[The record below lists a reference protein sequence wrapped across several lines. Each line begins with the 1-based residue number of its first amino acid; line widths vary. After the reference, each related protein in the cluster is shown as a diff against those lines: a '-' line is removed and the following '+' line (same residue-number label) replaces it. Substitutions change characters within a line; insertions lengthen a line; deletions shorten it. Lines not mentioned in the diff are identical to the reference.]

1 MNHTQISRRA
11 LLQLFGAGV
20 ASLALSACGTQ
31 QPATDAAT
39 TAAATTAPA
48 TTTAAT
54 TAAAE
59 GPVAVRVGSLTGPT
73 TIGLVDFMERAKA
86 GQTTNSFEFT
96 IGKTADEILPL
107 LIKGDLD
114 IALIP
119 ANAGAVVYNKTKGA
133 TQFLNVNTLG
143 VLYVVTGDAA
153 LSDFAGLAGK
163 TVLMTGKS
171 QTPEYVV
178 AHLLKA
184 AGIADAVTLEFK
196 DTPDE
201 VVSALSA
208 DPTAT
213 AVLPQPAATA
223 ACAKVEGLTAPISLT
238 DVWAQYE
245 STGLVTGATV
255 ARKDFIE
262 AHPEAL
268 KEFISGQKSS
278 VNWVNA
284 NPEAAAPLVVD
295 AGIIPAAPIATKA
308 IPLCNL
314 VCVEGAESKD
324 MLKGYFDVLYAADP
338 SSVGGALPGDDAYY
352 QG

>member
-1 MNHTQISRRA
+1 MNQPNISRRA
-11 LLQLFGAGV
+11 LLQLFGAAG
-20 ASLALSACGTQ
+20 ATFALAACGAQQ
-31 QPATDAAT
+31 QPATQ
-39 TAAATTAPA
+39 AATTAPA
-48 TTTAAT
+48 STAPAS

-59 GPVAVRVGSLTGPT
+59 QPVTVRVGSLTGPT
-73 TIGLVDFMERAKA
+73 TIGLLDFMERAKA
-86 GQTTNSFEFT
+86 GMTTNSYEFT

-119 ANAGAVVYNKTKGA
+119 ATAGAVVFNKTKGA

-153 LSDFAGLAGK
+153 LTDFSGLAGK

-171 QTPEYVV
+171 QTPEFVV
-178 AHLLKA
+178 AHLLQA
-184 AGIADAVTLEFK
+184 AGLADQVTLEFK

-201 VVSALSA
+201 VVSALAA
-208 DPTAT
+208 DPSAT

-223 ACAKVEGLTAPISLT
+223 ACVKVEGLTAPISLT

-245 STGLVTGATV
+245 STDLVTGATV

-262 AHPEAL
+262 AHAAAL
-268 KEFISGQKSS
+268 SEFIAGQKAS
-278 VNWVNA
+278 VAWVKD

-295 AGIIPAAPIATKA
+295 AGIIAAAPVAQKA

-314 VCVEGAESKD
+314 TCVEGKDCAD
-324 MLKGYFDVLYAADP
+324 MLKGYFNVLYAADP
-338 SSVGGALPGDDAYY
+338 SSVGGALPTDDAYY
-352 QG
+352 QA